1 MIGWHDQ
8 LNGHQFEL
16 TLGDGERQRSL
27 ACCNTWGCK
36 ESDTTELLNNNNKRM
51 KRQAINWRVCISSS
65 VISDSLPPH
74 GLCPARLLCSWNA
87 PCKNTGV
94 GCHSLLQGIFPI
106 QGSNS
111 GLLHCKWILY
121 HLSHHK
127 LEKIS
132 ANHISNEQFVSG
144 TYTIKI

>member
-1 MIGWHDQ
+1 MLKLKFQHFGHLVQRADSLENTLMVGKTEGRRRRGWEDKMIGWHDQ
-8 LNGHQFEL
+8 LNGHEFEL

-106 QGSNS
+106 
-111 GLLHCKWILY
+111 
-121 HLSHHK
+121 
-127 LEKIS
+127 
-132 ANHISNEQFVSG
+132 
-144 TYTIKI
+144 